1 MSLWSSWWGA
11 WQQIGKHIVAVVTES
26 FTPWS
31 TGRKQRYWECYSF
44 WNLKVHPQWCAFPS
58 KATYPNPSQSNSTS
72 WGPRIQIW
80 KPIGAIL
87 IQTPTASVEYEILKG
102 NVANHMPRNIN
113 SSKRIKFTGVTFHL
127 LHGRLCKRPLG
138 KQTDQLLQANWNTE
152 VYEDDTKGGSIKVKM
167 KKLESKSEMWTWKTS
182 VFLMGFEDMYF
193 KGKQRFKRVEQNLI
207 M

>member
-113 SSKRIKFTGVTFHL
+113 SSKRIKFTGVLFICYM
-127 LHGRLCKRPLG
+127 GDYVNNPYVN
-138 KQTDQLLQANWNTE
+138 KQTNCCKQIGTL
-152 VYEDDTKGGSIKVKM
+152 KFMKM
-167 KKLESKSEMWTWKTS
+167 MRKEGPLKWKWRS
-182 VFLMGFEDMYF
+182 WKASQKCEHEKHLCF
-193 KGKQRFKRVEQNLI
+193 
-207 M
+207 